1 MLQGETFFI
10 LGLPKHDGPY
20 ESTNYTIAKM
30 LAEHNT
36 VYYIDNPYTWKDFA
50 TEKNS
55 PQVLK
60 RKKLGLFKKASLGL
74 LSTENPNL
82 HIVVTPLLPSLNFVP
97 EGLVYRNLL
106 NWAETII
113 RNRIKQIIQAK
124 NIQEYIYINSF
135 NFHYPKVAKGLQPKQ
150 TIYYCVDPLVRPF
163 DVKHGLISQQY
174 LIETS
179 DIVLCT
185 SKKLYQDIKPQND
198 RTYFV
203 PNAADITH
211 SSKALLAST
220 QPNEAV
226 MKIAAP
232 RIGYFGNIER
242 RIDFDMLQQVTQA
255 LPQYHFI
262 FVGPVE
268 AEFIPSWFHEQAN
281 IHLLGRMPYSEM
293 PGVLKAF
300 DVALLPFKKD
310 EVSATIFPLKLFEYL
325 GAGKPTVAINFNDD
339 LLAFTGNSVPFC
351 STAQELT
358 KQIQDAYEQR
368 ADEQKI
374 QERVAIAQ
382 GNTWQQRLELIE
394 KIIVNNIETLPD
406 YAY

>member
-1 MLQGETFFI
+1 MLKGETFFI
-10 LGLPKHDGPY
+10 LSLPKHDGPY

-50 TEKNS
+50 TEKKS
-55 PQVLK
+55 PQVQK
-60 RKKLGLFKKASLGL
+60 RTKLGLFKKASLGL
-74 LSTENPNL
+74 LPTENPNL
-82 HIVVTPLLPSLNFVP
+82 QIVVTPLLPSLNFVP

-113 RNRIKQIIQAK
+113 RNRIKQIIKAK

-135 NFHYPKVAKGLQPKQ
+135 NFHYPKVANGLQPKQ

-185 SKKLYQDIKPQND
+185 SRKLYQDIKLQNN

-211 SSKALLAST
+211 SSKALLPGT
-220 QPNEAV
+220 QPNIEV
-226 MKIAAP
+226 MNIAAP

-242 RIDFDMLQQVTQA
+242 RMDFDILREVTQQ
-255 LPQYHFI
+255 LPSYQFI
-262 FVGPVE
+262 FVGPIE
-268 AEFIPSWFHEQAN
+268 AEFVPNWFRNQPN
-281 IHLLGRMPYSEM
+281 IHLLGRMPYSDL

-325 GAGKPTVAINFNDD
+325 GAGKPTVAMDFNSD
-339 LLAFTGNSVPFC
+339 LVAFTGQSVAYC
-351 STAQELT
+351 SSAAEL
-358 KQIQDAYEQR
+358 KQQIELAYAQR
-368 ADEQKI
+368 ADEHKI

-394 KIIVNNIETLPD
+394 KIILNNIETLPN
-406 YAY
+406 YAQ

>member
-1 MLQGETFFI
+1 MLKGETFFI

-30 LAEHNT
+30 LAQNNT

-50 TEKNS
+50 TEKNT
-55 PQVLK
+55 PQVQK
-60 RKKLGLFKKASLGL
+60 RKKLGLFKKSSLGL
-74 LSTENPNL
+74 LPTDIPTL

-106 NWAETII
+106 NWAESII

-124 NIQEYIYINSF
+124 SIPDYIYINSF
-135 NFHYPKVAKGLQPKQ
+135 NFHYPTVAKGLNPKQ

-163 DVKHGLISQQY
+163 DVKHGLKSQQY
-174 LIETS
+174 LIDTS

-185 SKKLYQDIKPQND
+185 SKKLYEVIKPQNE

-211 SSKALLAST
+211 SSKALLEAT
-220 QPNEAV
+220 EPNAAV
-226 MKIAAP
+226 MNVAAP

-242 RIDFDMLQQVTQA
+242 RIDFEMLQEVANA
-255 LPQYHFI
+255 LPHYQFI
-262 FVGPVE
+262 FVGPLE
-268 AEFIPSWFHEQAN
+268 PEFVPDWFTTQAN
-281 IHLLGRMPYSEM
+281 IHLLGRMPYSEL

-300 DVALLPFKKD
+300 DVALLPFKRD

-325 GAGKPTVAINFNDD
+325 GAGKPTVSINFNDD
-339 LLAFTGNSVPFC
+339 LQAFTGQSVPFC
-351 STAQELT
+351 STADELVQ
-358 KQIQDAYEQR
+358 QIQLAYEHR
-368 ADEQKI
+368 TDEQKI

-382 GNTWQQRLELIE
+382 GNTWQERLALIE
-394 KIIVNNIETLPD
+394 KIIVNNIETIPD
-406 YAY
+406 YA